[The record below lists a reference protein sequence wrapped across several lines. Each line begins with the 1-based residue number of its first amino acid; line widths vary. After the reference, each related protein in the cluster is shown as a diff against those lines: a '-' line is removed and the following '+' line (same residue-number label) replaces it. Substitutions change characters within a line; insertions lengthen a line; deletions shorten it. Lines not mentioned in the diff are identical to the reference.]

1 MQGFVW
7 LCVLAIL
14 IVGPHFQGLGARLVR
29 RPWCACASERHRGQ
43 FAVAG
48 DAGEVAVFREL
59 EIDFALF
66 RWAPACP
73 LSTDACV
80 GMSHLSVVEV
90 PPGRSRRMR

>member
-1 MQGFVW
+1 M
-7 LCVLAIL
+7 
-14 IVGPHFQGLGARLVR
+14 
-29 RPWCACASERHRGQ
+29 
-43 FAVAG
+43 AG